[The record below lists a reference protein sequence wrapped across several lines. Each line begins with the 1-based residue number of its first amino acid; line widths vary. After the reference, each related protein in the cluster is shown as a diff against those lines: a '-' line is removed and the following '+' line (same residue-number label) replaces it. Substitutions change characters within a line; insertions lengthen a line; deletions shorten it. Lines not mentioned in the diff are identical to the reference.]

1 MSHLVGQEY
10 AYFQHKNAHKIKEV
24 QHTSKKIIF
33 FGFMYPITTHIT
45 KNKQTNKNCNN
56 QLLIIVYSPEKKTEK
71 KQKKS
76 TRADQF
82 SGEWPIYLVCLFQ
95 CFFSS
100 FFFFFGM
107 WAIIKLATYTI
118 TELAT

>member
-56 QLLIIVYSPEKKTEK
+56 QLLIIVYSPEKKK
-71 KQKKS
+71 KKNQKS
-76 TRADQF
+76 QPERTSFQESDLFILFVCF
-82 SGEWPIYLVCLFQ
+82 SVSLVV
-95 CFFSS
+95 